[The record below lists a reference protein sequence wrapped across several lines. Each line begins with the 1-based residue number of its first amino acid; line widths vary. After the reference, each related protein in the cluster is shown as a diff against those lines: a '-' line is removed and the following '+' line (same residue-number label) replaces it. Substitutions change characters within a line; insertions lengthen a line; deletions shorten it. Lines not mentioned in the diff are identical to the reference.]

1 MRRRKG
7 EKIFGVKS
15 FLCGGEEN
23 LRGKKGKIFRE
34 KFFAGRERK
43 M

>member
-7 EKIFGVKS
+7 QKIFGVKNI
-15 FLCGGEEN
+15 FLWRRRKPEGE
-23 LRGKKGKIFRE
+23 KGKIFRE